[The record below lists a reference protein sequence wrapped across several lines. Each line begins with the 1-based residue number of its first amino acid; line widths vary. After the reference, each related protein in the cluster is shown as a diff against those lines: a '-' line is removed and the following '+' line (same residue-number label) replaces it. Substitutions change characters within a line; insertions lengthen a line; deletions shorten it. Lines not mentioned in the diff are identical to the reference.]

1 MMASRKKP
9 AALPPP
15 RARTAVVVLGMH
27 RSGTS
32 ALSGVLGQMGCDL
45 PQDLMAPTE
54 INVRGFFESNRI
66 SGLNESLLASA
77 GHRWFS
83 FPRVPADWF
92 GSPKADEFLERAREA
107 IGADFGR
114 SHLFVLKDP
123 RICRLLPFW
132 QRALSAADCQP
143 AFVCIHRHPQDV
155 ADSLTHWGNYDTDY
169 GLLLWLRHVLEAEA
183 GSRGQPRVFTS
194 YDRLM
199 TDWAGTVQAIGKG
212 LGLKWPRSLDAAAPG
227 VEGFLSADLRHFS
240 QKNTASHPARALSD
254 WVAQTYAILEAWA
267 AAGERTAD
275 HQLLDHIR
283 TGLDQAGPSFTAVT
297 WRSQEQ
303 RLEIQHLQQRIEHLE
318 GPVQTAHLEALH
330 QARAEMD
337 ARVAELSVARDQLR
351 KASASHEANHRTEQ
365 QNRAAAESQAADLR
379 ALLDLA
385 GAEAEAQA
393 ALYQTEHRDRQ
404 AAEAQVAELS
414 ETINHTRAKTEVR
427 TAELSGALD
436 QLRAE
441 RDGGHAEAERLLT
454 GSRAAAQ
461 DLLMQLTEAELTLR
475 SLQEAGAAL
484 EEDLRRS
491 EELRATAENDAA
503 QLRSALI
510 QRGQEAD
517 DLHRQNVQD
526 AQRLASLEAALD
538 AVKRD
543 HAALSGQ
550 DDRNS
555 RHLDILTRRLTAFLA
570 KDLEN
575 RLHPP
580 VDPETVNREHL
591 ALIADYETR
600 LTWNRKARAEAQT
613 ELASAEAEKA
623 ALDMQAEAL
632 RGQMVTRGDEVLAV
646 STQLEASQSER
657 AALSTQLARL
667 ETGTAETAATLRGE
681 VQQLRAER
689 QSLKNAAE
697 ALQHTFER
705 ASAKEDQLQG
715 QLTERQQEVKQT
727 RDQLTALSTQT
738 ARDEKNAAATATALR
753 TRLEHLETERQS
765 LKTAT
770 EALSGRLE
778 KASVKEDQLQLHL
791 RDRLQDIKQ
800 SREELAELTKEHK
813 STLRRVGLL
822 REQKKAYE
830 QRQQGLE
837 AEVEGLLGSL
847 SWRVTKP
854 VRAMSN
860 MLRRVVPGR
869 K

>member
-1 MMASRKKP
+1 MMASRKKHS
-9 AALPPP
+9 ALPPP

-107 IGADFGR
+107 IGAEFGR

-132 QRALSAADCQP
+132 KPALSAADCQP

-155 ADSLTHWGNYDTDY
+155 ADSLTRWANYDAGY

-183 GSRGQPRVFTS
+183 DSRGQPRVFTS

-199 TDWAGTVQAIGKG
+199 ADWAGTVQAIGKG
-212 LGLKWPRSLDAAAPG
+212 LGLKWPRSVEAAAPG
-227 VEGFLSADLRHFS
+227 VEGFLSADLQHFS
-240 QKNTASHPARALSD
+240 QKVTASHRAKPLPD

-267 AAGERTAD
+267 AAGERAAD

-283 TGLDQAGPSFTAVT
+283 NGLDQAGPSFTAVT

-303 RLEIQHLQQRIEHLE
+303 RQEIQHLRQLIEQLE
-318 GPVQTAHLEALH
+318 GQVQTAHH
-330 QARAEMD
+330 QARAEAD
-337 ARVAELSVARDQLR
+337 ARVAELSVALDQATN
-351 KASASHEANHRTEQ
+351 ASASHEANHRTEQ
-365 QNRAAAESQAADLR
+365 QNRAAAESQAAELR
-379 ALLDLA
+379 ALLDQA
-385 GAEAEAQA
+385 GAE
-393 ALYQTEHRDRQ
+393 
-404 AAEAQVAELS
+404 AEAQVAELS
-414 ETINHTRAKTEVR
+414 GKLDHARAEAEVR
-427 TAELSGALD
+427 TADLSGALD

-441 RDGGHAEAERLLT
+441 RDAGRAEAERLLT

-461 DLLMQLTEAELTLR
+461 DQLMQLTEAEVTLR
-475 SLQEAGAAL
+475 SLQDAGAAL

-517 DLHRQNVQD
+517 DLHHQNLQD

-555 RHLDILTRRLTAFLA
+555 RHLDILTRRLTALLA

-600 LTWNRKARAEAQT
+600 LTWNRKARTEAQT
-613 ELASAEAEKA
+613 ELASAEA
-623 ALDMQAEAL
+623 ALATQAEAL
-632 RGQMVTRGDEVLAV
+632 RGEL
-646 STQLEASQSER
+646 
-657 AALSTQLARL
+657 
-667 ETGTAETAATLRGE
+667 
-681 VQQLRAER
+681 QQLRAER
-689 QSLKNAAE
+689 QSLKNAAG
-697 ALQHTFER
+697 ALQHSFER
-705 ASAKEDQLQG
+705 ASAKEEQLQG
-715 QLTERQQEVKQT
+715 QLK
-727 RDQLTALSTQT
+727 
-738 ARDEKNAAATATALR
+738 
-753 TRLEHLETERQS
+753 
-765 LKTAT
+765 
-770 EALSGRLE
+770 
-778 KASVKEDQLQLHL
+778 
-791 RDRLQDIKQ
+791 DRLQDIKQ

-854 VRAMSN
+854 VRAMSHL
-860 MLRRVVPGR
+860 LRRVIPGR